1 MFNLNQHTQRRKFLG
16 TLAVGT
22 AATLGL
28 SRLAKAATGGFTASE
43 IPPPSPDMSS
53 DFDAWLGKIKGT
65 YRQVFDAPAVHGGMP
80 FAWSRVFLMT
90 NEQVGVKPDDVSV
103 VLILRHDAIPFAMQ
117 HELWPKYKFGEAFKV
132 DDAATKAPALR
143 NPFFQPKEGELPL
156 PGMAIED
163 LQKSGV
169 LMGVCDMALTFY
181 SKHMFASKMNM
192 DADVIKKEWVAGIL
206 PGIQIVPSGV
216 LAVNRAQK
224 AGCTYCF
231 AG

>member
-1 MFNLNQHTQRRKFLG
+1 MFNLTQQTHRRKFLG
-16 TLAVGT
+16 TLAAGA
-22 AATLGL
+22 AATIGL
-28 SRLAKAATGGFTASE
+28 TRIMKAAPASLLTPE
-43 IPPPSPDMSS
+43 AMPYSPGISEE
-53 DFDAWLGKIKGT
+53 FDAWLGKIKGT
-65 YRQVFDAPAVHGGMP
+65 YRQVFDAPAAHGGLP

-90 NEQVGVKPDDVSV
+90 NEQVGVKPEDVTA
-103 VLILRHDAIPFAMQ
+103 VLILRHDAIPLAMQ
-117 HELWPKYKFGEAFKV
+117 HDLWPKYKFGEVFKV

-143 NPFFQPKEGELPL
+143 NPFYQPKEGELPL

-169 LMGVCDMALTFY
+169 LMGVCDMAMTFY
-181 SKHMFASKMNM
+181 SMHVAKDMGK
-192 DADVIKKEWVAGIL
+192 DAAEVKKDWVAGIL